1 MSSTY
6 LPRIVPILY
15 LPVGPVA
22 SFENDVGPQYDFNS
36 SLHRL
41 GRVRRARGSVPE
53 HQRRTADGFHPVRL
67 LRVVVRAEVEHG
79 VAAVKGAVVDSRNDD
94 AAAVAAT

>member
-1 MSSTY
+1 
-6 LPRIVPILY
+6 
-15 LPVGPVA
+15 
-22 SFENDVGPQYDFNS
+22 
-36 SLHRL
+36 
-41 GRVRRARGSVPE
+41 
-53 HQRRTADGFHPVRL
+53 VRL